1 MKMEENEVKRPK
13 ALISTI
19 SKKRSWSKWFLII
32 DPEDGDEIDDKSLPA
47 GERGG

>member
-1 MKMEENEVKRPK
+1 MKTEENEVKRPK

-19 SKKRSWSKWFLII
+19 SKRGAEVS
-32 DPEDGDEIDDKSLPA
+32 DPEDGDEIDNKIPT

>member
-13 ALISTI
+13 ALISP
-19 SKKRSWSKWFLII
+19 KRGAEVS
-32 DPEDGDEIDDKSLPA
+32 DPEDGDEIDDKIPT